1 MAKPKQETLVEEYQ
15 DSISVWTNEPLKEV
29 EAISNIEGVNA
40 ALVTSTGNPIYVY
53 VDPRYSAAEIADEI
67 RALLT
72 ADVPDIFKE
81 GLGE

>member
-29 EAISNIEGVNA
+29 EAISNIEGVNT
-40 ALVTSTGNPIYVY
+40 ALIAGGINPIYVY
-53 VDPRYSAAEIADEI
+53 VDPRYSVAEIAKEI

-72 ADVPDIFKE
+72 ANVPDVFEE